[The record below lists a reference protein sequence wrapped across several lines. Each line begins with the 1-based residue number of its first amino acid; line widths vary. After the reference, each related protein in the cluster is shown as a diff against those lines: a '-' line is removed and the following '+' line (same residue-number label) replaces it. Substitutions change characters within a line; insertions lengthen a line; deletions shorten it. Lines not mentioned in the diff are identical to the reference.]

1 MKGESRYQAAGLVA
15 EKVAEYFQ
23 VQLNAA
29 RQNGEINLPT
39 APDTKNIEKIIDVS
53 FWASLL
59 REEGRSPKISLALV
73 PPESAMNPMLFEK
86 KITLSSRA
94 LTKLSPGVERAGV
107 HLGIWPDEKG
117 ELHIWGTTIHVPNL
131 CLVTDV
137 SEPGL
142 IVIKHR
148 RAHGFWKF
156 ANVAVLMGDQVK
168 LVDGTN
174 VEHVDCPNMLKAL
187 LGFNES
193 KHWSDYTNIL
203 IQLAV
208 SMRAHMHGGILLVV
222 NKNNDAWQ
230 DSIIHPMKYKI
241 IPAYLGI
248 SDLIK
253 QDQENRMPELWK
265 EAIRREIDSIAGLT
279 AVDGATIINDN
290 FELLAFGTK
299 IARAEGKTH
308 IKQVSYIE
316 PIRGNETIRINPAQ
330 TGGTRHLSA
339 AQFVHEQHDALA
351 LVASQ
356 DGHFTIFSW
365 SETCD
370 IVQAHRI
377 DTLLL

>member
-1 MKGESRYQAAGLVA
+1 MKGESTYQAARLVA
-15 EKVAEYFQ
+15 TKVAEYFLL
-23 VQLNAA
+23 QLNAA
-29 RQNGEINLPT
+29 EQSGELNLPL
-39 APDTKNIEKIIDVS
+39 PPSIHSIEKIIDIS
-53 FWASLL
+53 FWSSLL
-59 REEGRSPKISLALV
+59 REEGRSPKISLALL
-73 PPESAMNPMLFEK
+73 PAETAINPMLFEK
-86 KITLSSRA
+86 KITLTSRA

-107 HLGIWPDEKG
+107 HIGVWPDEDG
-117 ELHIWGTTIHVPNL
+117 VLHIWGTTIHVPNL

-148 RAHGFWKF
+148 RTHGFWKF

-174 VEHVDCPNMLKAL
+174 VKQADCPNMLKAL
-187 LGFNES
+187 LGFNEN
-193 KHWSDYTNIL
+193 KHWSDDTNIL

-222 NKNNDAWQ
+222 NKNNSTWKE
-230 DSIIHPMKYKI
+230 SIIHPMKYKI
-241 IPAYLGI
+241 IPAYLGL
-248 SDLIK
+248 SDLVK
-253 QDQENRMPELWK
+253 QEPESRTPELWK
-265 EAIRREIDSIAGLT
+265 EAIRREIDSVAGLT

-290 FELLAFGTK
+290 FELLSFGAK
-299 IARAEGKTH
+299 IARAEGKSH
-308 IKQVSYIE
+308 IKQISYIE
-316 PIRGNETIRINPAQ
+316 PVLGNKSIRINPAQ

-365 SETCD
+365 SDTYE